1 MSLYYAGK
9 KIRDRGANS
18 GLFYA
23 GNVIK
28 KGSVVVGHDKH
39 LSIPNKITLDD
50 NGYFVTDKD
59 GAQEVWHISIKFQ
72 LSNVNADQRL
82 FGVVVTPCPGVVI
95 GVLNGKLNYWLSSDG
110 VNWDIASRA
119 VGLNTLTANTIYTL
133 HFKRLKNTSG
143 NYSYQCMLRSSV
155 DNAWVND
162 IFISNDTPIKS
173 GFYYNL
179 GRDWGI
185 FTENATFYLDSDTY
199 ITKGNSRG
207 RKTRLWSATS
217 EGVVPVT
224 GLKEAYIGACVIPYG
239 SPTIDNNVISGFT
252 DTDLVYTNLV
262 KNLNTASTWNCIV
275 KATTG
280 SDVSSQQYVIAGS
293 GTTARDFVIFLQNNK
308 LTWQMSSNGTSYDI
322 VNRNSSL
329 TVSPNTTYWFR
340 IQFTG
345 SAYALYYSTDG
356 NKFTQVDRVDSTA
369 KVVANTTHILGAIIG
384 GTNWYWRGSIDLN
397 DSLIQSNAV
406 VVWDKN
412 VADKS
417 RVYYLQSYNPSQ
429 NVYEIANPSDTI
441 TSNAIPI
448 YRPGVYKIWL
458 IGGGNTTCWCYI
470 GCNGPGSA
478 AGFIGKMYFNTR
490 CYLRIIT
497 GGQQAASILQVA
509 SWDNPNTWYTLIQCN
524 YGASATGGTGGGGT
538 ISVNRDSTF
547 NNYFDVELESNGYNG
562 KSATWSGGSA
572 ADSIWGGYGR
582 FDVNGYS
589 KLEYI
594 RENQ

>member
-39 LSIPNKITLDD
+39 LSIPNKITLGD
-50 NGYFVTDKD
+50 NGYFVTYED
-59 GAQEVWHISIKFQ
+59 GAQEVWRISIKFQ

-82 FGVVVTPCPGVVI
+82 FGVVATPCPGVVI

-207 RKTRLWSATS
+207 RETRLWSATS
-217 EGVVPVT
+217 KGVVPVT

-280 SDVSSQQYVIAGS
+280 SDVSSQQYVIAGL

-397 DSLIQSNAV
+397 DSQIQSNAV

-524 YGASATGGTGGGGT
+524 YGAGASGGAGGGGT
-538 ISVNRDSTF
+538 ISVNRGSTF
-547 NNYFDVELESNGYNG
+547 NNYFDVELESNGYGG
-562 KSATWSGGSA
+562 KNATWCGGSA

>member
-28 KGSVVVGHDKH
+28 KGSVVGGHDKH
-39 LSIPNKITLDD
+39 FSIPNKITLDD
-50 NGYFVTDKD
+50 SGKSNENECWRI
-59 GAQEVWHISIKFQ
+59 AIKFQ

-82 FGVVVTPCPGVVI
+82 SGVVATPCAGVVI

-119 VGLNTLTANTIYTL
+119 VGLNTLTTNTIYTL
-133 HFKRLKNTSG
+133 YFKRYNVDGVLTYRAS
-143 NYSYQCMLRSSV
+143 LRSSV
-155 DNAWVND
+155 DNVWVND
-162 IFISNDTPIKS
+162 IVISNATPIKS
-173 GFYYNL
+173 DFYYNL
-179 GRDWGI
+179 GRDWNT

-199 ITKGNSRG
+199 ISKWNARG
-207 RKTRLWSATS
+207 RETRLWSATS
-217 EGVVPVT
+217 EGAVPVT

-397 DSLIQSNAV
+397 DSQIQSNAV

-524 YGASATGGTGGGGT
+524 YGAGASGGAGSGGT
-538 ISVNRDSTF
+538 ISVNRGSTF
-547 NNYFDVELESNGYNG
+547 NNYFDVELESNGYGG
-562 KSATWSGGSA
+562 KNATWCGGSA